1 MVRMKKYIV
10 AFQGYQKVLA
20 DSFDDAKRLV
30 EKDFKYIHPKMN
42 VQVKSIEIEEE
53 E

>member
-1 MVRMKKYIV
+1 MKKYIV

-30 EKDFKYIHPKMN
+30 EEDFKYIHPKMN
-42 VQVKSIEIEEE
+42 VHFKSIQIEEE

>member
-1 MVRMKKYIV
+1 MARMKKYIV
-10 AFQGYQKVLA
+10 AFQGYQKVFA

-42 VQVKSIEIEEE
+42 IQFKSVGIEEE
-53 E
+53 